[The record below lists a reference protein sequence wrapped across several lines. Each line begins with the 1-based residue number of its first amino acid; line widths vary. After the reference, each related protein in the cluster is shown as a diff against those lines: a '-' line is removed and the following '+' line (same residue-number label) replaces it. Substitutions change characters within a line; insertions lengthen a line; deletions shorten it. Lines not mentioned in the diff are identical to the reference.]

1 MTRSHL
7 RGASG
12 SEGRGWGLGK
22 SRERRECAIQRSWI
36 DGTAGAKTCL
46 ESPPSSKVVGVVGK
60 AGVSWEEDRGSDKAE
75 GKGGWG
81 WGCV

>member
-7 RGASG
+7 KGASG

-46 ESPPSSKVVGVVGK
+46 ELPPSSMVVGVGVVGK
-60 AGVSWEEDRGSDKAE
+60 VGVSWEEDRG
-75 GKGGWG
+75 
-81 WGCV
+81 CR